1 MRTCFGCRSASHH
14 HLPRLC
20 RPHRH
25 LCRAPAAPAA
35 IKKTTGC
42 KVPKLKGLTVKKA
55 KAALKKAG
63 CKYKLKG
70 KGRVRSFS
78 PKAGT
83 TTEATVQVKCKSKK
97 RKKRS
102 RKSALR
108 VVQYR

>member
-1 MRTCFGCRSASHH
+1 MS
-14 HLPRLC
+14 RLL
-20 RPHRH
+20 HRGAGLGYVH
-25 LCRAPAAPAA
+25 THTGPGLRRCPVREHREEHRDKQA
-35 IKKTTGC
+35 GC

-83 TTEATVQVKCKSKK
+83 TTQATVQVKCKSKK

-108 VVQYR
+108 IAQYR